1 VSGDGQIRI
10 VELDRRAPS
19 FSHLRD
25 QATRKYK
32 GSVQQFVYQLP
43 AGSRIALNSDADLSR
58 AIKESVGARQH
69 DVRIEVQ
76 VAGGRAVGAANT
88 TAAATPAATHTA
100 PPAAY
105 QAPSQP
111 AQQHAAPAA
120 APVASGAAVISYT
133 LPGRAGGADKVK
145 VAAAQQAD
153 SYHFIPEAAGLD
165 TLIEVELPNSKA
177 LVFKLTCSSGKVKYY
192 RLPY

>member
-1 VSGDGQIRI
+1 
-10 VELDRRAPS
+10 
-19 FSHLRD
+19 
-25 QATRKYK
+25 
-32 GSVQQFVYQLP
+32 
-43 AGSRIALNSDADLSR
+43 
-58 AIKESVGARQH
+58 VGARQH

-88 TAAATPAATHTA
+88 TAAATPAATHAA

-120 APVASGAAVISYT
+120 APVGTSFAVDTFLTVLASGAAVISYT

-145 VAAAQQAD
+145 VAAAQQAVRKCL
-153 SYHFIPEAAGLD
+153 E
-165 TLIEVELPNSKA
+165 TQ
-177 LVFKLTCSSGKVKYY
+177 LTSSGFVPLHP
-192 RLPY
+192 RGCWSRHSD